1 MQDYYQILGIS
12 PEATSGQIKAAYR
25 RLALR
30 YHPDRNPHDIQA
42 ENNFVRITE
51 AYEVLSNPVKRTE
64 YDLGQVRYLEDEQI
78 NTTTRRPPPPHYY
91 YNYKPEKK
99 TYSRRDYAMA
109 TSAVF
114 IMIVIAV
121 VVPIYLLQMT
131 SDKYYNL
138 AISNYFAGKYY
149 SALHNV
155 DLSIKDLSSNND
167 EACALASVIL
177 VHKLGKYD
185 FALRYIER
193 GLEYDPEDSLAS
205 EFNYMK
211 GLCYANS
218 AKPNEALQYF
228 GQVGNYSH
236 AYDSS
241 LYHSAAILLF
251 YQSKL
256 DTAELLLNELIQRN
270 KFHFGANYLKGI
282 IYEKRSNPEQAYKIF
297 KFLSDKPFNKAAT
310 YYHLAQS
317 EIKLNL
323 MDSACHH
330 LKIACDYNLLE
341 AKRLKSLYCDQ
352 MELQEASLA
361 N

>member
-12 PEATSGQIKAAYR
+12 PQATSGQIKAAYR

-30 YHPDRNPHDIQA
+30 YHPDRNPHDLLA
-42 ENNFVRITE
+42 ESNFVRITE
-51 AYEVLSNPVKRTE
+51 AYEVLSNPLKRDQ
-64 YDLGQVRYLEDEQI
+64 YDLSRALDPEAEYGE
-78 NTTTRRPPPPHYY
+78 TTVRRPPPPHFYY
-91 YNYKPEKK
+91 SYKPEKK
-99 TYSRRDYAMA
+99 TYTRRDYAMA

-114 IMIVIAV
+114 IMIVVAV
-121 VVPIYLLQMT
+121 VVPIYLLQIT

-193 GLEYDPEDSLAS
+193 GLAYDPEDSLAS

-218 AKPNEALQYF
+218 AKPDEALQYF

-241 LYHSAAILLF
+241 LYHSAAILVF
-251 YQSKL
+251 YQSRL
-256 DTAELLLNELIQRN
+256 DTAELLLDELIQRN
-270 KFHFGANYLKGI
+270 ELHFGANYLKGI
-282 IYEKRSNPEQAYKIF
+282 IYEKRSNPEKAYKVF

-323 MDSACHH
+323 VDSACAH
-330 LKIACDYNLLE
+330 LKIASDYNLLE

-352 MELQEASLA
+352 IEVQESSLA